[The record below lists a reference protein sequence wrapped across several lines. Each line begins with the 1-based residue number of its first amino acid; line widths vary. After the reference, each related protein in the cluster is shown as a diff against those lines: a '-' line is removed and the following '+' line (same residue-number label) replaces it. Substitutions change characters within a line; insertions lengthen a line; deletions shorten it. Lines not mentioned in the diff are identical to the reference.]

1 MRMLSRRRLWE
12 DLNFMS
18 SVLMF
23 SVGGDE
29 TQGSKMNWI
38 ESQTILEYLCIGIS
52 RQKKRTLRSE
62 RFSLVQNPVRN

>member
-1 MRMLSRRRLWE
+1 MCMLLRRRLWE

-38 ESQTILEYLCIGIS
+38 ESQTILEYLCVGIS
-52 RQKKRTLRSE
+52 RQKKGTLRSDI
-62 RFSLVQNPVRN
+62 FSLVQNLVRN

>member
-1 MRMLSRRRLWE
+1 MRILSRRRLWE

-38 ESQTILEYLCIGIS
+38 KSQTILEYLCIGIS
-52 RQKKRTLRSE
+52 RQKKRTLRSDI
-62 RFSLVQNPVRN
+62 FSLVQNLVRN